1 MISNRLIIGKITAAH
16 GIRGEVKVFPITD
29 DARRFLKLKNAFF
42 CDENA
47 NNEIPCEVASSRMD
61 RGNVLLKFKDYPDRT
76 AAETLKGKF
85 LSVDRENAVA
95 LKKDSFFISDMKDL
109 EVIDDTHNSLG
120 HVKEV
125 MDTGAQHIVVIKR
138 DGKKD
143 LLVPFVKQ
151 IFYDV
156 QIEQG
161 FMKCNLPAGLYELY
175 DV

>member
-16 GIRGEVKVFPITD
+16 GIKGEVKVFPITD
-29 DARRFLKLKNAFF
+29 DARRFLKLKNAYF
-42 CDENA
+42 CDEDA
-47 NNEIPCEVASSRMD
+47 NNEIPCEISASRMD
-61 RGNVLLKFKDYPDRT
+61 RGNVLLKFKDFPDRT

-85 LSVDRENAVA
+85 LSVDRDNAVA

-109 EVIDDTHNSLG
+109 EVIDDTYNSLG

-125 MDTGAQHIVVIKR
+125 MDTGAQNIVVIKR
-138 DGKKD
+138 AGKKD

-151 IFYDV
+151 IFYEVDP
-156 QIEQG
+156 ENG
-161 FMKCNLPAGLYELY
+161 FMKCNLPVGLYELY